1 MNYQKIN
8 RIIAIAIVWLAASTA
23 LNAAGFNARS
33 YIKLASDNTAYLSKR
48 PAAEQRLFRSAVIE
62 KKINEVKLLLAEN
75 KYLAWMFENCFPNT
89 LDTTV
94 HYDGADDTFVY
105 TGDIAAMWLRDSAAQ
120 VWPYVQFANDDPQLK
135 QMLHGVIMRQ
145 LRSIIIDPY
154 ANAFN
159 PGPKDDNEWAS
170 DITDMKPELHER
182 KYEIDSLCYPLRLAY
197 HYWQVTGDASVFGK
211 EWIEAMQAILRTF
224 REQQRKGGD
233 RGPYHFQ
240 RRTDRQFDTVCN
252 GGYGAPVKPCGLICS
267 FFRPSDDACTY
278 LYLVPS
284 NFMAVSSLRKSAEI
298 LTKVNANTELAA
310 QCTELADEVSKAL
323 QIYAVYNHPEFGPVY
338 AYEVDCLG
346 NHNLMDYAN
355 VPSLLAMAYLGDV
368 DASDPIYQNTRRM
381 VWSDSN
387 PYYFSGNA
395 GQGIGGP
402 HIGYDMVWPMSIMM
416 KAFTSTDDTEIRQ
429 CIEILMRTAAGT
441 GLMHESFNK
450 DDANNYTRPW
460 FAWQNTLFGE
470 LIIKLI
476 DDGKLDILLQARR

>member
-211 EWIEAMQAILRTF
+211 EWIDARALS
-224 REQQRKGGD
+224 
-233 RGPYHFQ
+233 PAN
-240 RRTDRQFDTVCN
+240 RQHSRSQGHQPALLLHLSTGN
-252 GGYGAPVKPCGLICS
+252 G
-267 FFRPSDDACTY
+267 
-278 LYLVPS
+278 
-284 NFMAVSSLRKSAEI
+284 
-298 LTKVNANTELAA
+298 
-310 QCTELADEVSKAL
+310 
-323 QIYAVYNHPEFGPVY
+323 
-338 AYEVDCLG
+338 
-346 NHNLMDYAN
+346 
-355 VPSLLAMAYLGDV
+355 
-368 DASDPIYQNTRRM
+368 
-381 VWSDSN
+381 
-387 PYYFSGNA
+387 
-395 GQGIGGP
+395 
-402 HIGYDMVWPMSIMM
+402 
-416 KAFTSTDDTEIRQ
+416 
-429 CIEILMRTAAGT
+429 
-441 GLMHESFNK
+441 
-450 DDANNYTRPW
+450 
-460 FAWQNTLFGE
+460 
-470 LIIKLI
+470 
-476 DDGKLDILLQARR
+476 